1 MDGQLSLFDGFI
13 TNVDE
18 KPPIGTKV
26 IFYYEGKNYPAVVTA
41 HCGADYFYIEF
52 TDRKPSDD
60 NADIEKASGWHVS
73 LRGYGT
79 DWEYA

>member
-26 IFYYEGKNYPAVVTA
+26 IFYYEGKSYPAVVAA
-41 HCGADYFYIEF
+41 HCGADYFYIKL
-52 TDRKPSDD
+52 TGRKPSDD
-60 NADIEKASGWHVS
+60 NELVSDSDGWHIS
-73 LRGYGT
+73 LKGYGT
-79 DWEYA
+79 DWRYE